1 MRFKEL
7 AKRDHPDANGGSLEA
22 EERQK
27 TLNVAYAAIRAVLE
41 PRVPPR

>member
-7 AKRDHPDANGGSLEA
+7 AKRDQPDANGGSRDA

-27 TLNVAYAAIRAVLE
+27 TLNVAYAAIRSVLE
-41 PRVPPR
+41 PGVLPR